1 MSGCDKKPLL
11 ISGRGYEWFSISTP
25 ISTPIS
31 TREGIHMRMRMS
43 MLLVGLLFVT
53 GCCHRRAVCSGPKPV
68 PKWSTEGTIGT
79 SLYPNAPCPQHE
91 YFVEKVDVGIKLRRE
106 W

>member
-1 MSGCDKKPLL
+1 MSGCDKNPLL
-11 ISGRGYEWFSISTP
+11 ISGRGYGVFSISTP

-31 TREGIHMRMRMS
+31 TREGTHMRMS
-43 MLLVGLLFVT
+43 MLLVGLLFAT

-79 SLYPNAPCPQHE
+79 SLYPNAPCPQHG

>member
-1 MSGCDKKPLL
+1 
-11 ISGRGYEWFSISTP
+11 
-25 ISTPIS
+25 
-31 TREGIHMRMRMS
+31 MRMSMS

-68 PKWSTEGTIGT
+68 PKWSAETGVGTT
-79 SLYPNAPCPQHE
+79 YFPHAPCKKYE
-91 YFVEKVDVGIKLRRE
+91 FEIEKVDISFKLRRE